1 MEIRLDLMS
10 WSFGAGVL
18 AFFNPCGFA
27 MLPAYVAHYLGS
39 SKLENHWGAHLLLK
53 GVSLGGVV
61 SAGFVTTFTVLGL
74 IVTLVGG
81 AIGEFLPWVGAAVG
95 LGLVLLGLLMLF
107 KNYSLTLPAL
117 ERLAA
122 KISQSYGNRRPQQKD
137 LLFYY
142 FYGITYALASTGCT
156 LPIFMVVVGTAFAGG
171 LLNGLAQF
179 GAYALGM
186 TLMMLTLSLITVIS
200 KGLITKALP
209 KLLGIIRW
217 VGAAGV
223 MAAGAY
229 LIYYNLFYIR

>member
-39 SKLENHWGAHLLLK
+39 FGPETRRGAHMLLR
-53 GVSLGGVV
+53 GASLGGVV

-74 IVTLVGG
+74 VVTLVGG
-81 AIGEFLPWVGAAVG
+81 AIGEFLPWVGATVG

-122 KISQSYGNRRPQQKD
+122 KISQSYGNRRPQQRD

-171 LLNGLAQF
+171 FLNGLAQF

-186 TLMMLTLSLITVIS
+186 TLMMFTLSLITVIS

-229 LIYYNLFYIR
+229 LIYYNLFYLR